1 MSNTTIVPNSE
12 FTPEQKEVLDSF
24 KNHIE
29 DLINKN
35 KVGIDEYLDSAFIL
49 IHKDGKS
56 QPKEGFVNDVITGQL
71 NYYKSRIIEPMIEVE
86 NNKAKMKVEVEF
98 DCLVYG
104 TKGVFTLKCVNEFE
118 KKIIN
123 GILFYGTLIIK

>member
-1 MSNTTIVPNSE
+1 MSNTTIVSFSE
-12 FTPEQKEVLDSF
+12 FTSEQKEVLDSF

-35 KVGIDEYLDSAFIL
+35 KANIDEYLDPSFVL

-56 QPKEGFVNDVITGQL
+56 QPKEGFVDDVISGQL
-71 NYYKSRIIEPMIEVE
+71 NYYKSRIIEPKIEVE
-86 NNKAKMKVEVEF
+86 NNKAKMKVDVEF

-118 KKIIN
+118 KKNNKWYFIIWN
-123 GILFYGTLIIK
+123 TNN

>member
-1 MSNTTIVPNSE
+1 MSNTTIVSTSE

-118 KKIIN
+118 KKNNKWYFIIWN
-123 GILFYGTLIIK
+123 TNN

>member
-1 MSNTTIVPNSE
+1 MSNTTIVSTSE

-35 KVGIDEYLDSAFIL
+35 KAGIDEYLDHAFVL

-56 QPKEGFVNDVITGQL
+56 QPKEGFVDDVITGKL
-71 NYYKSRIIEPMIEVE
+71 NYYKSRIIDPIIEVE
-86 NNKAKMKVEVEF
+86 NNKAKMKVDVEF

-118 KKIIN
+118 KKNNKWYFIIWN
-123 GILFYGTLIIK
+123 TNN

>member
-1 MSNTTIVPNSE
+1 MSNTTIVSTSE

-35 KVGIDEYLDSAFIL
+35 KANIDEYLDPSFVL

-118 KKIIN
+118 KKNNKWYFIIWN
-123 GILFYGTLIIK
+123 TNN

>member
-1 MSNTTIVPNSE
+1 MSNTTIVSTSE

-118 KKIIN
+118 KKN
-123 GILFYGTLIIK
+123 NKWYFILWNTNN

>member
-1 MSNTTIVPNSE
+1 MSNTTIVSTSE

-35 KVGIDEYLDSAFIL
+35 KAGIDEYLDPGFVL

-86 NNKAKMKVEVEF
+86 NNKAKMKVEIEF

-118 KKIIN
+118 KKN
-123 GILFYGTLIIK
+123 NKWYFILWNTNN